1 MTLRWQGVRWQSVSR
16 RNPGGRSK
24 RIRVS
29 VNACTPIAYCTRF
42 LLIALLLSGL
52 PPSTVASSTDYSVD
66 IEALRK
72 AALNFVLQSQIKT
85 DSVTYRKGEWQA
97 TVQSNGF
104 LAREI
109 LGTSSE
115 PVDDPNS
122 FVIASIHNLLGDIYL
137 KHRAEPEIL
146 PVLTAARDAMHE
158 YEQQQTLYNF
168 WPRSSRFS
176 NGIHFPRNDIVNKG
190 WQGMLA
196 MPPDADTNASVQQ
209 MSCVQARISDEQCRY
224 ESAAE
229 FEPYSRYR
237 DVDRPIPHLH
247 NLLLDERNTGAFM
260 TFFEAEPA
268 LPTFINAFAPPQRG
282 VRVPAEKNTVDC
294 IVNSNVLRALTQF
307 GKTDVPG
314 YADACRLLQ
323 KQVREKQWNSCGNYY
338 PVTYTLHY
346 IVAEAIADGV
356 QCLQSTR
363 DTLTQHI
370 LASQQADGSWRNE
383 LIANDDVQASA
394 FALNALLLLGDRNSA
409 KAQRSILRGVR
420 YLAGQAVP
428 SGREAFWQGGVFFSA
443 GLPVFRREV
452 LWRSTPY
459 TTALVTRALYLTEEW
474 PLRDDSR
481 LVLQAPAPP
490 VDRPTL

>member
-1 MTLRWQGVRWQSVSR
+1 MKINWQRDGWQA
-16 RNPGGRSK
+16 
-24 RIRVS
+24 
-29 VNACTPIAYCTRF
+29 VNWQM
-42 LLIALLLSGL
+42 LLVAAMLLSVPVQSG
-52 PPSTVASSTDYSVD
+52 ASSSGYSIDV
-66 IEALRK
+66 EALRK
-72 AALNFVLQSQIKT
+72 AALNFVLQSQFKT
-85 DSVTYRKGEWQA
+85 DSASYRKGEWQS
-97 TVQSNGF
+97 TVQSDGF

-115 PVDDPNS
+115 PIDDPNS
-122 FVIASIHNLLGDIYL
+122 FVIASIHNLLGNIYL
-137 KHRAEPEIL
+137 EHRAEPEIL
-146 PVLTAARDAMHE
+146 PVLTAARDAMRE
-158 YEQQQTLYNF
+158 YEQQQALYNF
-168 WPRSSRFS
+168 WPRSPRFS

-209 MSCVQARISDEQCRY
+209 MFCVWSRISEEQCRY
-224 ESAAE
+224 VNTAE
-229 FEPYSRYR
+229 FEPYTRFR
-237 DVDRPIPHLH
+237 DIDRPIPHLH

-268 LPTFINAFAPPQRG
+268 LPTFFNAFAPPQQG

-294 IVNSNVLRALTQF
+294 VVNSNVLRALTQF

-346 IVAEAIADGV
+346 SIAEAVADGV

-363 DTLTQHI
+363 KTLTEHI
-370 LASQQADGSWRNE
+370 LASQQTDGSWRNE
-383 LIANDDVQASA
+383 LIERDDVQASA
-394 FALNALLLLGDRNSA
+394 FALNALLLLGDRRDER
-409 KAQRSILRGVR
+409 AQRSILRGVR
-420 YLAGQAVP
+420 YLAAQAQP
-428 SGREAFWQGGVFFSA
+428 SGREAFWRGGVFFSA

-459 TTALVTRALYLTEEW
+459 TTALVARALYLIDEW
-474 PLRDDSR
+474 SLPDLRLLS
-481 LVLQAPAPP
+481 QAPVAPSQP
-490 VDRPTL
+490 DDQQNM